1 MSTVGFKDIV
11 LISPMLVLFLT
22 SLVPI
27 GIKALRSN
35 VEPSA
40 LSSLI
45 QGLIG
50 ILASAVLLLVVSG
63 TGASAFSEV
72 IVLDGLSRWMG
83 IIALL
88 AAGFSLLLM
97 HDNKATNGD
106 QFAELVFL
114 TLGSVLGMLILVSAV
129 DLLVLFI
136 GLELMSL
143 SLYLMIGMSH
153 EQRLSKESAFKY
165 FVLGGLASAILLY
178 GVAMLFGATQT
189 TSLSVIIEKTPELI
203 STSRIFLIGIIL
215 VVIGFLFKISIFPFH
230 AWTPD
235 VYQGAPTPH
244 TAFMATAVKTV
255 SIAAFM
261 RILLTD
267 ILNQQDQLFTLL
279 QWLAVGTMIVGN
291 VAAIIQN
298 NFKRVLAYSS
308 IAHSGYLLVGLITMG
323 ISNNASVSASSIV
336 FYLFSYTLMT
346 LGAIAIVSLIER
358 DENSIITVNN
368 LGGYSNRHPWMA
380 FSLTLFMLSLAGIPP
395 TIGFFSKFYLF
406 NAALGEGLT
415 WLVIWGVLNSVISV
429 YYYLRPIVVM
439 YMTNSDE
446 IQTHTSQVAT
456 QSVVLISAIL
466 VVFLGILSGPILGIF
481 KLALQI

>member
-11 LISPMLVLFLT
+11 LVSPMLVLFLA

-27 GIKALRSN
+27 AIKALRSN
-35 VEPSA
+35 VEPSP

-45 QGLIG
+45 QGLVG
-50 ILASAVLLLVVSG
+50 IVAAAVLLLVVSG
-63 TGASAFSEV
+63 TGASAFSEA

-83 IIALL
+83 IVALL

-97 HDNKATNGD
+97 HDNKSTNGD

-153 EQRLSKESAFKY
+153 EQRLSKESSFKY

-178 GVAMLFGATQT
+178 GVAMLFGATGT
-189 TSLSVIIEKTPELI
+189 TSLSAIIEKTPELI
-203 STSRIFLIGIIL
+203 QSSRIFLIGIIL
-215 VVIGFLFKISIFPFH
+215 VIIGFLFKISIFPFH

-267 ILNQQDQLFTLL
+267 VLNQQDQLFTLL

-308 IAHSGYLLVGLITMG
+308 IAHSGYLLVGLIAMG
-323 ISNNASVSASSIV
+323 ISSNASVSASSIV

-346 LGAIAIVSLIER
+346 LGAIAVVSLIEK
-358 DENSIITVNN
+358 DENTIVTVDN
-368 LGGYSNRHPWMA
+368 LGGYSKKHPWMA

-406 NAALGEGLT
+406 SAALGEGLT

-439 YMTNSDE
+439 YMKDADE
-446 IQTHTSQVAT
+446 IQSHELAVAT
-456 QSVVLISAIL
+456 QSVVLISAVLI
-466 VVFLGILSGPILGIF
+466 VFLGIFSGPILGVF
-481 KLALQI
+481 KAALQI